1 VEGTNNPT
9 QLPMTSVTVLLHEPD
24 TGTAREVEA
33 AFQASGHTVT
43 RAGSAG
49 EAMEL
54 VRTRR
59 FDVVVTAPSIEG
71 VEIAAAARKGPGG
84 DGTFLLFLVDPADL
98 GDLGA
103 VLSEGPSDYIPKPV
117 RTAELK
123 ARIAV
128 VSRILSAE
136 PRTRRSYV
144 PESVRAG
151 NMGALQQSEERLR
164 TLVTESPMGILLYD
178 EVGRPIEMNPAS
190 MRMFGVSELGQ
201 IPNLY
206 ESLRIFPEAGA
217 AEQARERLLRGE
229 TVRHTFPV
237 DFDLGIRE
245 LHFPPTSKKGVIYVE
260 LCITPLGVKR
270 AGKPSGFLAQVQDI
284 TDRRLAE
291 ARLFVADRMASLG
304 TMAAGVAHEINNPL
318 SYVMANVS
326 HVVTELGRRAP
337 DAPDAFR
344 DIIEA
349 LDEALVGVDRIRRIV
364 ADLKTFSRPDD
375 DGAVTLDVRRVL
387 DSCANMAQNE
397 IRHRATLTKD
407 YAVTPP
413 VRGSDARLGQVFLNL
428 LVNAAQ
434 AIPVGHASE
443 NEIRLR
449 THAREGG
456 RVDIEV
462 TDTGPGIPP
471 EVLPKIFDPFF
482 TTKPVGEGTGLGLSI
497 CHAIVKALGGDIAVD
512 TALGRGT
519 TIRVSLPSVEVRVE
533 DVERRRAS
541 REPALPKR
549 RILVI
554 DDEPLFGTAIRRLL
568 QGEHDVTLV
577 LSGRE
582 AVRLLG
588 ESEFDM
594 ILCDLM
600 MPEVSGIDVYN
611 EVRRYKPGFERKIA
625 FMTGGAFTS
634 AARQFLDGLPNP
646 RLDKP
651 FTKDEIRALIL
662 SLLSD
667 EDD

>member
-1 VEGTNNPT
+1 MISP
-9 QLPMTSVTVLLHEPD
+9 TVLLLEPD
-24 TGTAREVEA
+24 TDTARRVEA
-33 AFQASGHTVT
+33 AFQASGHSVMH
-43 RAGSAG
+43 AGSPA
-49 EAMEL
+49 EAREL

-59 FDVVVTAPSIEG
+59 FEVVVTTASGIDL
-71 VEIAAAARKGPGG
+71 AAAARSGPSG
-84 DGTFLLFLVDPADL
+84 DGVFLFFLADPREIQGL
-98 GDLGA
+98 RE
-103 VLSEGPSDYIPKPV
+103 VLSEGPSDFIARPIHPS
-117 RTAELK
+117 ELE
-123 ARIAV
+123 ARVAV
-128 VSRILSAE
+128 VSRLLSAE
-136 PRTRRSYV
+136 PRTRRSYI
-144 PESVRAG
+144 PESTRAG
-151 NMGALQQSEERLR
+151 DIGSLQQSEERLR
-164 TLVTESPMGILLYD
+164 TLIAESPIGILLYD
-178 EVGRPIEMNPAS
+178 EAGRPIEMNPAA
-190 MRMFGVSELGQ
+190 MRIFGVTDLAQ
-201 IPNLY
+201 IPHLHDG
-206 ESLRIFPEAGA
+206 LRIFPEPALV
-217 AEQARERLLRGE
+217 EQALQRLARGE
-229 TVRHTFPV
+229 TIRHTFPV
-237 DFDLGIRE
+237 DFEWGIRE
-245 LHFPPTSKKGVIYVE
+245 LHFPPTSKKGVIYIE

-270 AGKPSGFLAQVQDI
+270 GGRPTGYLAQVQDI

-326 HVVTELGRRAP
+326 HVSTELARRAAA
-337 DAPDAFR
+337 APDEYR
-344 DIIEA
+344 ELVEA

-397 IRHRATLTKD
+397 IRHRAKLSKE

-434 AIPVGHASE
+434 AIPLGHASE
-443 NEIRLR
+443 NEILLK
-449 THAREGG
+449 TYVREGG
-456 RVDIEV
+456 RVEIEV

-482 TTKPVGEGTGLGLSI
+482 TTKSVGEGTGLGLSI
-497 CHAIVKALGGDIAVD
+497 CHAIVKALGGEIAVD
-512 TALGRGT
+512 TAVGRGT
-519 TIRVSLPSVEVRVE
+519 TMRVSLPSVEVRVE
-533 DVERRRAS
+533 DVEKRRTS
-541 REPALPKR
+541 REPVAPKR
-549 RILVI
+549 RILVV

-577 LSGRE
+577 MSGRE

-594 ILCDLM
+594 VLCDLM

-611 EVRRYKPGFERKIA
+611 EVRRDKPGFERRIA
-625 FMTGGAFTS
+625 FMTGGAFTA

-651 FTKDEIRALIL
+651 FTKEEIRALIM

-667 EDD
+667 VAIDDD

>member
-1 VEGTNNPT
+1 MEGTNNPT

-217 AEQARERLLRGE
+217 AE
-229 TVRHTFPV
+229 
-237 DFDLGIRE
+237 
-245 LHFPPTSKKGVIYVE
+245 
-260 LCITPLGVKR
+260 
-270 AGKPSGFLAQVQDI
+270 
-284 TDRRLAE
+284 
-291 ARLFVADRMASLG
+291 
-304 TMAAGVAHEINNPL
+304 
-318 SYVMANVS
+318 
-326 HVVTELGRRAP
+326 
-337 DAPDAFR
+337 
-344 DIIEA
+344 
-349 LDEALVGVDRIRRIV
+349 
-364 ADLKTFSRPDD
+364 
-375 DGAVTLDVRRVL
+375 
-387 DSCANMAQNE
+387 
-397 IRHRATLTKD
+397 
-407 YAVTPP
+407 
-413 VRGSDARLGQVFLNL
+413 
-428 LVNAAQ
+428 
-434 AIPVGHASE
+434 
-443 NEIRLR
+443 
-449 THAREGG
+449 
-456 RVDIEV
+456 
-462 TDTGPGIPP
+462 
-471 EVLPKIFDPFF
+471 
-482 TTKPVGEGTGLGLSI
+482 
-497 CHAIVKALGGDIAVD
+497 
-512 TALGRGT
+512 
-519 TIRVSLPSVEVRVE
+519 
-533 DVERRRAS
+533 
-541 REPALPKR
+541 
-549 RILVI
+549 
-554 DDEPLFGTAIRRLL
+554 
-568 QGEHDVTLV
+568 
-577 LSGRE
+577 
-582 AVRLLG
+582 
-588 ESEFDM
+588 
-594 ILCDLM
+594 
-600 MPEVSGIDVYN
+600 
-611 EVRRYKPGFERKIA
+611 
-625 FMTGGAFTS
+625 
-634 AARQFLDGLPNP
+634 
-646 RLDKP
+646 
-651 FTKDEIRALIL
+651 
-662 SLLSD
+662 
-667 EDD
+667 